1 MCKNKYLN
9 RHNLGKGGGEGGGGG
24 SCGPAAKM
32 ILTCNKN
39 RS

>member
-9 RHNLGKGGGEGGGGG
+9 RHNLGKGGGEGGG

>member
-9 RHNLGKGGGEGGGGG
+9 GHNLGKGGGGGG